1 MARPRAFD
9 EDEALMAAM
18 MLFWRHGYGATTYR
32 LIERETGIGLRP
44 LHNTFGEKDALFARA
59 LRLYRK
65 MARSVLDG
73 AFAAPGREAI
83 MGLFEGMVAP
93 APEDDP
99 ANMGCLMVATV
110 FEVGEPPEAV
120 AAEIAAY
127 REMFRARFEE
137 ALRAD
142 GTPEAEERAEFLVG
156 ALWGV
161 LSQIRLAR
169 RTTAGAPAA
178 RVVVET
184 VRGW

>member
-1 MARPRAFD
+1 MARPRGFD
-9 EDEALMAAM
+9 EGEALTAAM

-32 LIERETGIGLRP
+32 LIERETGIGLRS

-59 LRLYRK
+59 LRLYRD
-65 MARSVLDG
+65 MAAGVLE
-73 AFAAPGREAI
+73 AVFAEPGRAAI
-83 MGLFEGMVAP
+83 VALFEGMVAEAP
-93 APEDDP
+93 AEDP

-127 REMFRARFEE
+127 REMFRARFEA

-142 GTPEAEERAEFLVG
+142 GIEGAEERSEFLVG

-178 RVVVET
+178 KVVVET